1 MSRPF
6 GNRGLLLEIYHTE
19 IQDACL
25 LQRSLQV
32 HRRLRG
38 IPERPF
44 GEAFWHCLLRASPK
58 KLHTS
63 PFIGSTQ
70 QPCQSGGV
78 SLVVL
83 VAFDNHG
90 TAFFPWNARKGK
102 SQHPATGRKEQTN
115 SDMLMSTKRPLV
127 RLTRSSCC
135 HPLCDETM
143 GPLWALL
150 FWMKFVYKGITL
162 LLLCTENI
170 TIAVQNS
177 KP

>member
-25 LQRSLQV
+25 LQRSLQA
-32 HRRLRG
+32 HHRLRG
-38 IPERPF
+38 IPQRPF
-44 GEAFWHCLLRASPK
+44 GEAIWHCLLRASPK
-58 KLHTS
+58 KLRTS

-78 SLVVL
+78 SLVAL

-90 TAFFPWNARKGK
+90 TAFFPWKARKGK

-115 SDMLMSTKRPLV
+115 SDMLMSTKRPLSAW
-127 RLTRSSCC
+127 LTV
-135 HPLCDETM
+135 LAITLYVM
-143 GPLWALL
+143 KLWALCGPYYFEWNL
-150 FWMKFVYKGITL
+150 STR
-162 LLLCTENI
+162 
-170 TIAVQNS
+170 A
-177 KP
+177 